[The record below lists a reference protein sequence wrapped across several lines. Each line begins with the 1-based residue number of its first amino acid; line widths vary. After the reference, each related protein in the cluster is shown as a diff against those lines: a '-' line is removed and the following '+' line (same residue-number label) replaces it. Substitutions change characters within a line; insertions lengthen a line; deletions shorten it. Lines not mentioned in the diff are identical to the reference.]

1 MLIVREY
8 AGAGGRFKVGTPDE
22 VALQTSIFTRK
33 GIERVVDY
41 AFKLCLKRT
50 KKIALATKS
59 NAMQYGMVLWDEI
72 FEEYASKYKS
82 QKLQVEKYHIDAL
95 VAKLITKPWEFDV
108 IVASNLFGD
117 IITDLIG
124 AMQGSLGVPAS
135 ANINPEKKFPSLFES
150 VHGSAIDI
158 VGRGIANPIATF
170 EGLK

>member
-1 MLIVREY
+1 LNHPATTDLY
-8 AGAGGRFKVGTPDE
+8 TLSLHD
-22 VALQTSIFTRK
+22 ALPIFS
-33 GIERVVDY
+33 
-41 AFKLCLKRT
+41 LKRT

-72 FEEYASKYKS
+72 FEEYADKYSKQNS
-82 QKLQVEKYHIDAL
+82 MQIEKYHVDAL
-95 VAKLITKPWEFDV
+95 VAKLIKAPWEFDV

-170 EGLK
+170 EGLFNSIV